1 MIRRLDHE
9 EERKLLST
17 RRIARLGCVINGE
30 PYVVPVNYIFDG
42 EYAYVHSLPGRK
54 ITALRAHP
62 RACLQVDLI
71 EDTCHW
77 QSVLAF
83 GDFEEIH
90 DPTERAYY
98 LGKLLA
104 RYPLLTP
111 VESAMAE
118 DAEPPS
124 IILFRIRI
132 DKICGISES

>member
-1 MIRRLDHE
+1 MIRRLDTV
-9 EERKLLST
+9 EERKLLN
-17 RRIARLGCVINGE
+17 RGRIARLGCVIDGE
-30 PYVVPVNYIFDG
+30 PYIVPVNYIFDG
-42 EYAYVHSLPGRK
+42 GYAYVHSLPGRK

-71 EDTCHW
+71 EDSCHW

-90 DPTERAYY
+90 DSAERAYY

-111 VESAMAE
+111 VESVIAE

-132 DKICGISES
+132 DKMCGISES